1 MYEIIFLFIVFVLFT
16 YLFSDSQRT
25 TAQVEKW
32 RAVIHRHDENNIVF
46 NFEQDQK
53 NKKTFLYVLNAGER
67 LRVDSVIFTVSDT
80 LRTEKT
86 LPQVTR
92 IKVFPS
98 SIIVDKKGKVIKLD
112 TGFFGPGRGVHY
124 ENFKKEFYK
133 TVDTLLEEK

>member
-1 MYEIIFLFIVFVLFT
+1 MSRIRKIQNRLSTL
-16 YLFSDSQRT
+16 L
-25 TAQVEKW
+25 
-32 RAVIHRHDENNIVF
+32 IHVKDC
-46 NFEQDQK
+46 
-53 NKKTFLYVLNAGER
+53 
-67 LRVDSVIFTVSDT
+67 VDSVIFTVSDT

-124 ENFKKEFYK
+124 ENFKKEF
-133 TVDTLLEEK
+133 